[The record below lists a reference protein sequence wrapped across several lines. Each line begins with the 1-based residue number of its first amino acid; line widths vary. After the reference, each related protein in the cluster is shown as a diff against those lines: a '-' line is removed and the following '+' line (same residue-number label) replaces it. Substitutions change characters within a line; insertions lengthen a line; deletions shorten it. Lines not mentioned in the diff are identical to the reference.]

1 MYSSMETISRLTPA
15 KSIRFLWVYFQI
27 IELCDAASDEDI
39 HEILENLPE
48 GLFDTYTRIFKK
60 IAKTGSKTTALKTMM
75 WMVCSRRLLRVEELQ
90 EAVAFDSHD
99 KSWNADKIPDAD
111 KMIKS
116 CHGLVV
122 RDTENN
128 NVRLAHHTV
137 QQYLVSGQGNL
148 PDTGSEGFEESTAPT
163 ARGHFWPELYRF
175 RCDPK
180 SAEVMAGSLCIT
192 YLCFSDFSTA
202 VNRIRD
208 NGKVDLTA
216 AFKGRGPVSIPAALG
231 LGKYFGSLPYM
242 FLGSR
247 NNFKMPDIDY
257 SKYFNVSPR
266 DRRPS
271 PDFRKK
277 FALLEYVIEHWPWHT
292 RWLESS
298 SESRLTSQFWHL
310 VEHGTIPF
318 EFRPWGSNQHFG
330 PYGCKGCPVPESDD
344 LEPKDLPS
352 MGLLHW
358 AAETGQL
365 KVFDIIKP
373 PLQKYLKHERYHDET
388 LLIACRHGQ
397 VAVIDILLDHGTFDL
412 SDGRAIIAACA
423 SGKTLTFYYL
433 MQVQEAKSELKRS
446 PEYFNKVGPRALHQ
460 AASNGHKK
468 VVQALLKMKAEPFIS
483 DTATGLTPLQIAA
496 KNGHS
501 EVVAAFFTLPLS
513 VPPGHSID
521 APHEI
526 SGMKALHYAAEKG
539 YNEIVTNMVLKHGW
553 DCEVQ
558 DSLDET
564 PLIKAAKNGQAVVVK
579 TLLEG
584 GADPFVKGGKNY
596 PLALPEILLSLQLG
610 DREGEMAPRPT
621 ATHHAAAHGHKNV
634 IVVLPYLDWTC
645 GHQAITALHLG
656 AAYGH
661 PDAVQT
667 LLSKGANIET
677 KDFGGMTA
685 LHHASCTGRSAVV
698 RLLLNK
704 GCRLE
709 TRADVGLTALHMA
722 AYAARNEV
730 IKVLI
735 AHGAAIDVKTSASRA
750 ELDTWLPLGSTPLHL
765 AAFYADADTVRTLVD
780 CGASLEEEDRYCW
793 TALDHAIFSEK
804 LANVVA
810 LIELGAKWLRYNA
823 LSLAFMWQKP
833 KVAEI
838 LLSKISTSTLE
849 EQQLA
854 ASVIDA
860 MTERE
865 IGKHAVVHLD
875 HRVKYW
881 RRESM
886 IEGEIDKHALGHMDH
901 RVKDWRREWEVRR
914 QK

>member
-1 MYSSMETISRLTPA
+1 MCRSTETIPRLTLA

-27 IELCDAASDEDI
+27 IELCDAASDEGI
-39 HEILENLPE
+39 REILENLPE
-48 GLFDTYTRIFKK
+48 GLYDTYTRIFKK

-90 EAVAFDSHD
+90 EAVAFDSRD

-111 KMIKS
+111 KLIKS

-137 QQYLVSGQGNL
+137 QQYLVSDQGKL
-148 PDTGSEGFEESTAPT
+148 PDTGSKGFEEFTAST

-202 VNRIRD
+202 VKRIRD
-208 NGKVDLTA
+208 DGKVDLAA
-216 AFKGRGPVSIPAALG
+216 AFKDRGPVSIPAALG

-242 FLGSR
+242 FFGSR

-277 FALLEYVIEHWPWHT
+277 FALLEYVIDHWPWHT

-298 SESRLTSQFWHL
+298 SDSRLTSQFWDL
-310 VEHGTIPF
+310 VQHGTIAF

-330 PYGCKGCPVPESDD
+330 PYGCKGCPVPESDE
-344 LEPKDLPS
+344 LEPRDLPS

-388 LLIACRHGQ
+388 LLIACRQGQ
-397 VAVIDILLDHGTFDL
+397 VAVVDILLDRGTFDL

-423 SGKTLTFYYL
+423 SGNTLTFYHL
-433 MQVQEAKSELKRS
+433 MQAQEAKSELKRS
-446 PEYFNKVGPRALHQ
+446 PEYFNSVGPRALYQ
-460 AASNGHKK
+460 AASSGHKK
-468 VVQALLKMKAEPFIS
+468 AVEALLAMKAEPFIS

-501 EVVAAFFTLPLS
+501 EVVAAFFTLPPLS

-526 SGMKALHYAAEKG
+526 SGMKALHYAAEEG

-596 PLALPEILLSLQLG
+596 PLALPEILLSLQLS

-621 ATHHAAAHGHKNV
+621 AIHHAAANGHENV
-634 IVVLPYLDWTC
+634 IAVLPYSDWTC
-645 GHQAITALHLG
+645 GDQAITALHLG

-661 PDAVQT
+661 PNAVQA
-667 LLSKGANIET
+667 LLFKGARIET
-677 KDFGGMTA
+677 KDLGGMTA
-685 LHHASCTGRSAVV
+685 LHYASCNGHSAVV
-698 RLLLNK
+698 QLLLNK

-709 TRADVGLTALHMA
+709 TRADVGLRAMHMA
-722 AYAARNEV
+722 AYATRNG
-730 IKVLI
+730 ITKVPI
-735 AHGAAIDVKTSASRA
+735 AHGAAIDVKKSASRA
-750 ELDTWLPLGSTPLHL
+750 ELDTWLPLGSTPLQL
-765 AAFYADADTVRTLVD
+765 AAFYADADTIRTLGD
-780 CGASLEEEDRYCW
+780 CGAPLEATDEGGW
-793 TALDHAIFSEK
+793 TALDCAIKNKKS
-804 LANVVA
+804 ANVVA
-810 LIELGAKWLRYNA
+810 LIELGAKWLEYKR
-823 LSLAFMWQKP
+823 LSLAFTRQMP
-833 KVAEI
+833 KVAEF
-838 LLSKISTSTLE
+838 LLRKISTSTLE

-854 ASVIDA
+854 ASMIDE
-860 MTERE
+860 MMDEE
-865 IGKHAVVHLD
+865 VGKHAAGRL
-875 HRVKYW
+875 
-881 RRESM
+881 
-886 IEGEIDKHALGHMDH
+886 DH
-901 RVKDWRREWEVRR
+901 RVKDWRRQWEVRR

>member
-1 MYSSMETISRLTPA
+1 METIPRLTVA
-15 KSIRFLWVYFQI
+15 KIIRFLWVHFQI
-27 IELCDAASDEDI
+27 VELCDAVSDEGI
-39 HEILENLPE
+39 REILENLPE
-48 GLFDTYTRIFKK
+48 GLNDTYTRIFKK
-60 IAKTGSKTTALKTMM
+60 IAKTGSKTIALKTMM
-75 WMVCSRRLLRVEELQ
+75 LMVCSRRLLRVEELQ

-111 KMIKS
+111 RMIKS

-137 QQYLVSGQGNL
+137 QQYLVSGQGKL
-148 PDTGSEGFEESTAPT
+148 PNTGSEGFEESTAST

-202 VNRIRD
+202 VKRIRD
-208 NGKVDLTA
+208 EGKVDLAA
-216 AFKGRGPVSIPAALG
+216 AFKDRGPVSIPAALG

-242 FLGSR
+242 FFGSR

-257 SKYFNVSPR
+257 SKYFNISPR
-266 DRRPS
+266 NRRPS

-292 RWLESS
+292 HWLESS
-298 SESRLTSQFWHL
+298 SDSRLTSQFWDL
-310 VEHGTIPF
+310 VQHGTIAF

-330 PYGCKGCPVPESDD
+330 PYGCKGCPVPESDE
-344 LEPKDLPS
+344 LEPRDLPS

-358 AAETGQL
+358 AAETGHL

-397 VAVIDILLDHGTFDL
+397 VAVVDTLLDRGTFDL

-423 SGKTLTFYYL
+423 SGNTLTFYHL
-433 MQVQEAKSELKRS
+433 MQVQEAKSKLKRS
-446 PEYFNKVGPRALHQ
+446 AEYFNSVGPRALYQ

-468 VVQALLKMKAEPFIS
+468 VVEALLAMKAEPFIS

-501 EVVAAFFTLPLS
+501 EVVGAFFTLPPLS

-564 PLIKAAKNGQAVVVK
+564 PLIKAARNGQAVVVK

-584 GADPFVKGGKNY
+584 GADPFVKGGENY
-596 PLALPEILLSLQLG
+596 LLASPEFLSLQLG
-610 DREGEMAPRPT
+610 DREGKMTPRPT
-621 ATHHAAAHGHKNV
+621 AIHHAAAHGHKNV
-634 IVVLPYLDWTC
+634 IAVLPDSDWTC
-645 GHQAITALHLG
+645 GHQVITALHLG

-661 PDAVQT
+661 PDAVET
-667 LLSKGANIET
+667 LLSKGARIET
-677 KDFGGMTA
+677 TDLGGMTA
-685 LHHASCTGRSAVV
+685 LHYASCNGHSAVV
-698 RLLLNK
+698 QVLLNK

-709 TRADVGLTALHMA
+709 PRADEGLTALHMA
-722 AYAARNEV
+722 AYAARAEV
-730 IKVLI
+730 IKLLI
-735 AHGAAIDVKTSASRA
+735 AYDAAIDSKTSASRA
-750 ELDTWLPLGSTPLHL
+750 KLDTWLPLGSTPLHL
-765 AAFYADADTVRTLVD
+765 AACHAGEDTIRTLID
-780 CGASLEEEDRYCW
+780 CGAPLEVENQHGL
-793 TALDHAIFSEK
+793 TALDCAINIEK
-804 LANVVA
+804 PANVVA
-810 LIELGAKWLRYNA
+810 LIELGAKWLRYQA
-823 LSLAFMWQKP
+823 LSFAFMWQMP

-854 ASVIDA
+854 ASMIDE
-860 MTERE
+860 MIGEE
-865 IGKHAVVHLD
+865 VGKHAVDNLD
-875 HRVKYW
+875 HRVKEW
-881 RRESM
+881 
-886 IEGEIDKHALGHMDH
+886 K
-901 RVKDWRREWEVRR
+901 REWEVRR
-914 QK
+914 RY

>member
-1 MYSSMETISRLTPA
+1 METISRLTSA

-39 HEILENLPE
+39 HEVLENLPE

-60 IAKTGSKTTALKTMM
+60 IAKTASKTTALKTMM
-75 WMVCSRRLLRVEELQ
+75 WMVCSRRPLRVEELQ
-90 EAVAFDSHD
+90 EAIAFDSHD
-99 KSWNADKIPDAD
+99 KSWNANKIPDAD
-111 KMIKS
+111 RMIKS

-137 QQYLVSGQGNL
+137 QQYLVSDQGQL
-148 PDTGSEGFEESTAPT
+148 PNTGSEGFKESTAP
-163 ARGHFWPELYRF
+163 AVRGHFWPELYKF
-175 RCDPK
+175 RRDPK
-180 SAEVMAGSLCIT
+180 RAEVLAGTLCIT

-202 VNRIRD
+202 VSRIRD
-208 NGKVDLTA
+208 DRKIDLAA
-216 AFKGRGPVSIPAALG
+216 AFNDRGPVSIPAALG
-231 LGKYFGSLPYM
+231 LGKHFGSLPYI
-242 FLGSR
+242 FFGSR

-277 FALLEYVIEHWPWHT
+277 FALLEYVIDHWPWHT
-292 RWLESS
+292 RWLELSS
-298 SESRLTSQFWHL
+298 DSRLTSQFWDL
-310 VEHGTIPF
+310 VQHGTIAF

-330 PYGCKGCPVPESDD
+330 PYGCKGCPVPESDE

-373 PLQKYLKHERYHDET
+373 PLQKYLKHEKYHDET

-397 VAVIDILLDHGTFDL
+397 DAVVEILLDRGTFDL

-423 SGKTLTFYYL
+423 SGNTLTFHHL
-433 MQVQEAKSELKRS
+433 MQVQEAKSAFTRS
-446 PEYFNKVGPRALHQ
+446 PDLFNSVGPRALYQ
-460 AASNGHKK
+460 AASNGHTS
-468 VVQALLKMKAEPFIS
+468 VVQALLKMKAEHFIS

-501 EVVAAFFTLPLS
+501 EVVAAFFTLPPLS

-526 SGMKALHYAAEKG
+526 SGMMALHYAAERG
-539 YNEIVTNMVLKHGW
+539 YNEIVTNLVLKHGW
-553 DCEVQ
+553 DCEDQ

-564 PLIKAAKNGQAVVVK
+564 PLIKAARNGKAIVAK

-584 GADPFVKGGKNY
+584 GAYPISKGGENY
-596 PLALPEILLSLQLG
+596 DVASYPFSPRPN
-610 DREGEMAPRPT
+610 DRARQMAPRPT
-621 ATHHAAAHGHKNV
+621 AIHHAAANGHENV
-634 IVVLPYLDWTC
+634 IAVLPYSDWTC
-645 GHQAITALHLG
+645 GDQAITALHLG

-661 PDAVQT
+661 PNAVQA
-667 LLSKGANIET
+667 LLSKGSKIET
-677 KDFGGMTA
+677 KDLGGMTA
-685 LHHASCTGRSAVV
+685 LHYASYNGHSAVV
-698 RLLLNK
+698 HLLLNK
-704 GCRLE
+704 RCKLE
-709 TRADVGLTALHMA
+709 TPGVTALHMA
-722 AYAARNEV
+722 ACGARTEIIN
-730 IKVLI
+730 ILI
-735 AHGAAIDVKTSASRA
+735 AHGAAIDVKTISPG
-750 ELDTWLPLGSTPLHL
+750 DGPGGPLEEGNTPLHL
-765 AAFYADADTVRTLVD
+765 AAVHADADTIRTLVD
-780 CGASLEEEDRYCW
+780 CGAPLEEIDKDDW
-793 TALDHAIFSEK
+793 TALDFAIYNK
-804 LANVVA
+804 KVANVVA
-810 LIELGAKWLRYNA
+810 LIELGADWLRYNT

-838 LLSKISTSTLE
+838 LLSKISTSTLG

-854 ASVIDA
+854 ASLIDA

-865 IGKHAVVHLD
+865 VGKHAVGHLD
-875 HRVKYW
+875 HR
-881 RRESM
+881 
-886 IEGEIDKHALGHMDH
+886 I
-901 RVKDWRREWEVRR
+901 KDWRREWEVRR